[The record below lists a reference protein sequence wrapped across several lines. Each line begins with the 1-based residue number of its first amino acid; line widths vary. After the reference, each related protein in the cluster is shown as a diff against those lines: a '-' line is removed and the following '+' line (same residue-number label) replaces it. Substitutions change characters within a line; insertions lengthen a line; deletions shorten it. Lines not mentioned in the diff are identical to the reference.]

1 MLNREKN
8 NLRLNRGFT
17 LIELTI
23 SSAIIFLVSITVFSV
38 FASGINVWR
47 RASQARSSYG
57 YGLRLAADKLGVE
70 LRNAFRFTTI
80 PFEGTEDSIAF
91 ANLVD
96 NQVSRISYFVNEND
110 ILCRRTQDYSD
121 VFKRGESGKYDLL
134 LSDVKKL
141 KFSYCYLDN
150 NTGDYKWKEKW
161 VKEEQDS
168 IPRAVK
174 IELTFKN
181 KPEGSSF
188 AKTILIP
195 IGTGAQSIELGQ

>member
-57 YGLRLAADKLGVE
+57 YGLRLDADKLGVE

-80 PFEGTEDSIAF
+80 PFEGTQDSIAF

-96 NQVSRISYFVNEND
+96 NQVSKISYFVNEKD
-110 ILCRRTQDYSD
+110 ILYQRR
-121 VFKRGESGKYDLL
+121 
-134 LSDVKKL
+134 
-141 KFSYCYLDN
+141 
-150 NTGDYKWKEKW
+150 
-161 VKEEQDS
+161 
-168 IPRAVK
+168 
-174 IELTFKN
+174 
-181 KPEGSSF
+181 
-188 AKTILIP
+188 
-195 IGTGAQSIELGQ
+195 

>member
-80 PFEGTEDSIAF
+80 PFEGTEDSIFF

-96 NQVSRISYFVNEND
+96 NQVSRISYFVNEKD
-110 ILCRRTQDYSD
+110 ILCRRIQDYSD

>member
-1 MLNREKN
+1 M
-8 NLRLNRGFT
+8 
-17 LIELTI
+17 
-23 SSAIIFLVSITVFSV
+23 
-38 FASGINVWR
+38 
-47 RASQARSSYG
+47 
-57 YGLRLAADKLGVE
+57 
-70 LRNAFRFTTI
+70 
-80 PFEGTEDSIAF
+80 
-91 ANLVD
+91 D
-96 NQVSRISYFVNEND
+96 NQVSKISYFVNEKD